1 MKNLFD
7 IKDNVTVITGGTGV
21 LGRTIAKYLALN
33 GAKVIILGRKEDVGQ
48 AIVDDIKNDGGQC
61 EFMKTDVMD
70 EACVQKNC
78 DDIIANFVR
87 IDTLLNAAGGNM
99 PGATI
104 GPDKTFFDLDASQFS
119 KVLELNLTGTVIP
132 TQIFLKPMV
141 KQGKG
146 SIINFSS
153 MAAFRP
159 MTRVCGYAAA
169 KAGISNFTQYM
180 ATECAKKFGEGIRVN
195 AIAPGFFITE
205 QNRSLLTNPDGTY
218 TQRGQDVIRQ
228 TPFGRMGEPE
238 ELCGTIHYLMS
249 DASKFVTGTVA
260 VVDGD
265 KISVRDYEEAKER
278 NVGGRNNLTSD
289 QTYEISNSTLEQM
302 IKDNIM
308 GKEYEAAGFGVTT
321 DELMDQLTGEKP
333 HQWAIQNFGDGNGN
347 VDKQRVND
355 YIQNLSTMPAEYYNQ
370 WVEIEKYLK
379 KDRLEQKF
387 NMDIRS
393 RFMGEI
399 FRE

>member
-7 IKDNVTVITGGTGV
+7 INGNVTVITGGTGV
-21 LGRTIAKYLALN
+21 LGRAIAKYLALN
-33 GAKVIILGRKEDVGQ
+33 GAKVIILGRKEEVGKE
-48 AIVDDIKNDGGQC
+48 IVDEIMKEGGVC
-61 EFMKTDVMD
+61 EFMKTDVMNA
-70 EACVQKNC
+70 EIVQKNC
-78 DDIIANFVR
+78 DDIMAKYGR

-104 GPDKTFFDLDASQFS
+104 APDKTFFDLDAQQFS
-119 KVLELNLTGTVIP
+119 RVLELNLTGTVIP

-153 MAAFRP
+153 MASFRP

-169 KAGISNFTQYM
+169 KAGISNFTAYM

-205 QNRSLLTNPDGTY
+205 QNRSLLTNPDGSY

-228 TPFGRMGEPE
+228 TPFGRMGDPE

-260 VVDGD
+260 KVDG
-265 KISVRDYEEAKER
+265 
-278 NVGGRNNLTSD
+278 
-289 QTYEISNSTLEQM
+289 
-302 IKDNIM
+302 
-308 GKEYEAAGFGVTT
+308 GFDVFA
-321 DELMDQLTGEKP
+321 M
-333 HQWAIQNFGDGNGN
+333 
-347 VDKQRVND
+347 
-355 YIQNLSTMPAEYYNQ
+355 
-370 WVEIEKYLK
+370 
-379 KDRLEQKF
+379 
-387 NMDIRS
+387 
-393 RFMGEI
+393 
-399 FRE
+399 